1 MPLLI
6 VWLLINIAAVVFWLH
21 KAFHTDEW
29 ISLFLYPEIH
39 DKLEDEEVGLI
50 GKLFIDILFSII
62 FLPAMVL
69 YFTVI
74 FIILALAL
82 VIFIIEMFFVRIF
95 GKK

>member
-6 VWLLINIAAVVFWLH
+6 IWLLINIAAVAFWLH

-62 FLPAMVL
+62 FLPAIVL
-69 YFTVI
+69 YFIAI
-74 FIILALAL
+74 FIILVL
-82 VIFIIEMFFVRIF
+82 VLILFIIQMFFIRIF
-95 GKK
+95 SKK